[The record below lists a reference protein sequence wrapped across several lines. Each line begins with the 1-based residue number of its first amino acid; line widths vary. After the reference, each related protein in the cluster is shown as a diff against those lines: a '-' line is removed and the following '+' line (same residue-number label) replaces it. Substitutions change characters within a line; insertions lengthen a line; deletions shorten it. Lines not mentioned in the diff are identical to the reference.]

1 MGEWAD
7 YYIDLAL
14 SECFREPRPRGFQ
27 YGVGFGRWKDSKGKV
42 VNMKDMDD
50 RYLNNCLNLCVKRG
64 NTGKAQEIRAEF
76 QRRSKAPLDK
86 PYDQGVW

>member
-1 MGEWAD
+1 MGEMAD
-7 YYIDLAL
+7 YYIDRIM
-14 SECFREPRPRGFQ
+14 FQPIKKPRQRGFQ

-42 VNMKDMDD
+42 IDMKDMAD
-50 RYLNNCLNLCVKRG
+50 RYLNNCLSLCVKRG

-76 QRRSKAPLDK
+76 QRRSKAPLDI